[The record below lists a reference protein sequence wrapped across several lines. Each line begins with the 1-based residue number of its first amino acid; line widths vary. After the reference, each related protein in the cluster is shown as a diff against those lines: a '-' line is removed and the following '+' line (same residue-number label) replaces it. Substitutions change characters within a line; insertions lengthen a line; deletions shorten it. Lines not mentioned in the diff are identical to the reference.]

1 MSAPLNTIFQMSA
14 PFERK
19 EGPPFE
25 GGAHSSI
32 DALSSKYGKYGKYFN
47 SRLLVI
53 YLCIHGKWL
62 P

>member
-1 MSAPLNTIFQMSA
+1 MSA

-53 YLCIHGKWL
+53 YLCIHGKWF

>member
-1 MSAPLNTIFQMSA
+1 MSA

-32 DALSSKYGKYGKYFN
+32 DALSSKYGKYGKTLIQDYLSFICVFTEN
-47 SRLLVI
+47 GSRE
-53 YLCIHGKWL
+53 
-62 P
+62 PA